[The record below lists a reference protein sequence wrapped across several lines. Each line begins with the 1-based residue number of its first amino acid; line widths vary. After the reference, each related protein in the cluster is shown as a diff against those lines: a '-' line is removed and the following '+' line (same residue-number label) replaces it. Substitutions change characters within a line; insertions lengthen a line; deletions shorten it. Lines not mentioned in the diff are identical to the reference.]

1 MAEGEDLQRK
11 DTRGADADLALVER
25 VQAGDRRA
33 FETLVR
39 RHERRIFR
47 TTLAVTGNEADAEE
61 AMQDTFLKAFQHIGE
76 FRGDARFSTWLTRIA
91 INEGLQRT
99 RRKREMVSLDDPE
112 HPLEAALPRRTDEW
126 ASNPEQLCA
135 AGEIKE
141 LVENAIR
148 ALPAPYRVVFVLR
161 DVEQLSTEE
170 TSAAIGLSI
179 PGVKSRLLRA
189 RLMLR
194 EALAPKFEQA
204 PTLRKRL
211 RRAGMTMQH
220 MLQMGLDHI
229 ARRAER
235 R

>member
-1 MAEGEDLQRK
+1 MPEPEDLQGK
-11 DTRGADADLALVER
+11 DAPGADPDLALVER
-25 VQAGDRRA
+25 IQAGDRRA

-39 RHERRIFR
+39 RHEGRVFR
-47 TTLAVTGNEADAEE
+47 TALAVAGNEADAEE
-61 AMQDTFLKAFQHIGE
+61 AMQDTFLKAFQHLGE
-76 FRGDARFSTWLTRIA
+76 FRGDSRFSTWLTRIA

-112 HPLEAALPRRTDEW
+112 HSLEAVLPRRTDEW
-126 ASNPEQLCA
+126 ASNPEKLCA
-135 AGEIKE
+135 ARETKD
-141 LVENAIR
+141 LVEKAIR
-148 ALPAPYRVVFVLR
+148 ALPPPYRVVFVLR

-194 EALAPKFEQA
+194 EALAPTFEQA

-211 RRAGMTMQH
+211 YRAGMNMRN
-220 MLQMGLDHI
+220 MLQMGLDRV